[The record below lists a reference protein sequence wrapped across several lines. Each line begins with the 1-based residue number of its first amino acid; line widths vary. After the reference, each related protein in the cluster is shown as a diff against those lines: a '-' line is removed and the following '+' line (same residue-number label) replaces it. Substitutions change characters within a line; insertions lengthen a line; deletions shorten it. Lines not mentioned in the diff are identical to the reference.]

1 MLDVE
6 APSYRPHSGR
16 PDCRVL
22 SLLDSAPSQQTLAC
36 FVVPDGHPAA
46 DSCRGIESAVFR
58 EFFQNSAEDLQAAYE
73 PYEAASTWL
82 LVVDRH
88 RQRVAGT
95 LRIIEHSAAGL
106 KTLVDVSRPPLSIP
120 TIRVLRE
127 HHVDLAS
134 CLDIGTLAVMPEYR
148 GDHLVASELY
158 GQLYALGRKNRIKH
172 AVTVLDDH
180 AYQQLVTVLG
190 VPWVPM
196 CGSEPGPYLGSTKS
210 HAVVAEVGK
219 MAAASEKH
227 AASLPAQVR
236 AVVAPLARRIFR
248 GEGLVA
254 PISAKA

>member
-1 MLDVE
+1 ME
-6 APSYRPHSGR
+6 PQSYRPHSGR
-16 PDCRVL
+16 TDYRLL
-22 SLLDSAPSQQTLAC
+22 SLLDSAPSQQSLAC
-36 FVVPDGHPAA
+36 YVVPHGHPLANSA
-46 DSCRGIESAVFR
+46 RGVESAVFR
-58 EFFQNSAEDLQAAYE
+58 EFFRNSAEDLQAAYE
-73 PYEAASTWL
+73 PYEPASTWL

-95 LRIIEHSAAGL
+95 VRVIKYSAAGL

-127 HHVDLAS
+127 HRVDLAS
-134 CLDIGTLAVMPEYR
+134 CWDIGTLAVLPEYR
-148 GDHLVASELY
+148 GDHLAASELY
-158 GQLYALGRKNRIKH
+158 GQLYALGRKNLIRH

-196 CGSEPGPYLGSTKS
+196 CGAKPGPYLGSSKS

-227 AASLPAQVR
+227 VATLGSLR
-236 AVVAPLARRIFR
+236 AVVEPLSNRIFR

-254 PISAKA
+254 PIFVRA